1 MQQIRSALSLF
12 NGISGLHLALDKA
25 QINVEQVYYSEI
37 DKFANK
43 VTEQRYP
50 NDIALGDVT
59 KWKEWDIDWSSV
71 DLVSAG
77 FPCFAKGSS
86 VLTKMGYKDISEVEI
101 GDLVM
106 THKNRWK
113 EVITLFHKENFI
125 YKVKAQGLL
134 ETETTEEHPY
144 LVSKMFRV
152 NGKRV
157 FSKPDWVEVKD
168 LKVGDFICYPKILNE
183 NNPLNLTLD
192 EAYLIGRYIADGH
205 TTMHNR
211 TETGREDERFYNL
224 ILSVGSHK
232 IPNTPIKHHLH
243 KHTQSTHRMVFSNK
257 RLVNIVEEYCGR
269 GAKNKVINPMLLE
282 LPKDLLEQLLC
293 GLMDGDGSCRDGI
306 YSLTT
311 VSKELVMSLNL
322 AIMKLYGVVGNIT
335 YTKRPPKTVICG
347 RTVNQ
352 SDTYTLRFTKEARKQ
367 KHYHE
372 TEDYFLAPI
381 KEVVETGS
389 LKDVYNIEVDVDN
402 SYTVNNCI
410 VHNCQ
415 AWSVAGKQLGD
426 KDERGMLFWTTL
438 DIIKTVL
445 EHNPKAKFLM
455 ENVKMKKD
463 FEEYIT
469 QHTTEALGYVEKTLI
484 NSALV
489 SAQNRNRYYWTNFEV
504 AQPEDR
510 GILLKDIVE
519 GDNIDLY
526 TELEN
531 DIRNDKVV
539 SEQKL
544 NGISQTM
551 TRALNNGK
559 NPDQKANSLTA
570 CAYKGM
576 GTNGMTN
583 ILVKNDNVVVRATV
597 QANAEH
603 TYNGKVPTLTAAMGV
618 GGGNVPLLTD
628 NETAS
633 QYKGKY
639 IDKNDRLKY
648 RKLTPLECERL
659 QTVPD
664 NWTEC
669 LSNTQRYKSLG
680 NGWTIDV
687 IVHILECAYK

>member
-43 VTEQRYP
+43 VTEQHYP

-59 KWKEWDIDWSSV
+59 KWKEWDIDWSSI

-77 FPCFAKGSS
+77 FPCFVAGSS
-86 VLTKMGYKDISEVEI
+86 VLTKEGYKNIEDIKM

-106 THKNRWK
+106 THTNQWR
-113 EVITLFHKENFI
+113 EVVDLFHKKNHVWT
-125 YKVKAQGLL
+125 VKAQGVLL
-134 ETETTEEHPY
+134 TETTEEHPY
-144 LVSKMFRV
+144 YVSEMSRI
-152 NGKRV
+152 NGKRI
-157 FSKPDWVEVKD
+157 FTEPDWVEVKD
-168 LKVGDFICYPKILNE
+168 LTKNHFVCFPKIVGGG
-183 NNPLNLTLD
+183 NPLNLTKD
-192 EAYLIGRYIADGH
+192 ECYIIGRYIADGH
-205 TTMHNR
+205 TSKHKR
-211 TETGREDERFYNL
+211 TEVGREAQRFYQV

-232 IPNTPIKHHLH
+232 IPDINLKHTLH
-243 KHTQSTHRMVFSNK
+243 KHTENTHRMIFSNK
-257 RLVNIVEEYCGR
+257 RLTEIVENYCGC
-269 GAKNKVINPMLLE
+269 GAMNKHIHPDFLQLPLE
-282 LPKDLLEQLLC
+282 LLSEIVKGLL
-293 GLMDGDGSCRDGI
+293 DGDGSEKDGV
-306 YSLTT
+306 YKLTS

-322 AIMKLYGVVGNIT
+322 AVMRLYGVVGNV
-335 YTKRPPKTVICG
+335 TKTLRPSKTIICG
-347 RTVNQ
+347 REVNQ
-352 SDTYTLRFTKEARKQ
+352 KDTYTLSFTKEVRKQ
-367 KHYHE
+367 KKYHE
-372 TEDYFLAPI
+372 TDTHFLAPI
-381 KEVVETGS
+381 KSVVKTEEV
-389 LKDVYNIEVDVDN
+389 KDVYNIEVAFDN
-402 SYTVNNCI
+402 SYTVNNAV

-469 QHTTEALGYVEKTLI
+469 HHTTEALGYVEKTLI

-519 GDNIDLY
+519 GDHIDLY
-526 TELEN
+526 NELEN
-531 DIRNDKVV
+531 DIRNGKVV

-551 TRALNNGK
+551 SRALNNGK

-583 ILVKNDNVVVRATV
+583 VVVRATV

-603 TYNGKVPTLTAAMGV
+603 TYNGKVPTLTAAMGI
-618 GGGNVPLLTD
+618 GGGNVPLYT
-628 NETAS
+628 EYATAAK
-633 QYKGKY
+633 YKGKY
-639 IDKNDRLKY
+639 IDKFERLEY

-687 IVHILECAYK
+687 IVHILECAFK

>member
-1 MQQIRSALSLF
+1 MRNVLSLF

-25 QINVEQVYYSEI
+25 NIKVDNVYYAEI

-43 VTEQRYP
+43 VTEHNYP
-50 NDIALGDVT
+50 KDIALGDVT

-101 GDLVM
+101 GDIVM

-113 EVITLFHKENFI
+113 EVIALFHKENYI
-125 YKVKAQGLL
+125 YKIKAQGLI

-144 LVSKMFRV
+144 LVSKMNRV

-157 FSKPDWVEVKD
+157 FSNPDWVEVKD
-168 LKVGDFICYPKILNE
+168 IKVGDFICYPKILNE
-183 NNPLNLTLD
+183 NNPLNLTAD

-205 TTMHNR
+205 TTLHNR
-211 TETGREDERFYNL
+211 TEKGRENERFYNL

-243 KHTQSTHRMVFSNK
+243 KHTQSTHRMIFSNK

-269 GAKNKVINPMLLE
+269 GAKNKVISPMLLE
-282 LPKDLLEQLLC
+282 LPKDLLEQLVC
-293 GLMDGDGSCRDGI
+293 GLLDGDGSSKDGI

-311 VSKELVMSLNL
+311 VSKNLVMSLNL
-322 AIMKLYGVVGNIT
+322 VIMKLYGVVGNIT
-335 YTKRPPKTVICG
+335 YTERPPKTVICG
-347 RTVNQ
+347 RSVNQ
-352 SDTYTLRFTKEARKQ
+352 SNTYTLRFTKEVRKQ

-402 SYTVNNCI
+402 SYTVNNCV

-504 AQPEDR
+504 TQPEDK
-510 GILLKDIVE
+510 GILLKDIIETEPDVR
-519 GDNIDLY
+519 Y
-526 TELEN
+526 TVN
-531 DIRNDKVV
+531 QD
-539 SEQKL
+539 
-544 NGISQTM
+544 
-551 TRALNNGK
+551 ALPRFTDENGK
-559 NPDQKANSLTA
+559 VKGFRDGYQKSNCLTA
-570 CAYKGM
+570 SMHKGFGNDG
-576 GTNGMTN
+576 GT
-583 ILVKNDNVVVRATV
+583 VVRATV

-664 NWTEC
+664 NWTSV

-687 IVHILECAYK
+687 IAHILKCI

>member
-43 VTEQRYP
+43 VTEQHYP

-59 KWKEWDIDWSSV
+59 KWKEWDIDWSSI

-86 VLTKMGYKDISEVEI
+86 VLTKNGYKDISEVEV

-113 EVITLFHKENFI
+113 EVVTLFHKENFI
-125 YKVKAQGLL
+125 YKVKAQGLI

-144 LVSKMFRV
+144 LVSKVSRI
-152 NGKRV
+152 NGKRT

-168 LKVGDFICYPKILNE
+168 MKVGDFICYPKILNE
-183 NNPLNLTLD
+183 NNPLNLTED

-205 TTMHNR
+205 TTLNKR
-211 TETGREDERFYNL
+211 TEKGRENERFYNL

-232 IPNTPIKHHLH
+232 IPNIPIKHHLH

-257 RLVNIVEEYCGR
+257 RLVNIVEEHCGR
-269 GAKNKVINPMLLE
+269 GAKNKVISPMLLE
-282 LPKDLLEQLLC
+282 LPKHLLEKLIC
-293 GLMDGDGSCRDGI
+293 GLLDGDGSFRDGY

-352 SDTYTLRFTKEARKQ
+352 SDTYALRFTKEVRKQ

-389 LKDVYNIEVDVDN
+389 LKDVYNIEVEGDN

-438 DIIKTVL
+438 EIIAHVL
-445 EHNPKAKFLM
+445 KHNPKTRFLM

-469 QHTTEALGYVEKTLI
+469 HHTTEALGYVEKTLI

-504 AQPEDR
+504 TQPEDK
-510 GILLKDIVE
+510 GILLKDIIETEPDVRYMVNQ
-519 GDNIDLY
+519 DALPRY
-526 TELEN
+526 TDE
-531 DIRNDKVV
+531 
-539 SEQKL
+539 
-544 NGISQTM
+544 
-551 TRALNNGK
+551 NGK
-559 NPDQKANSLTA
+559 VKGFRDGDQKSNCLTA
-570 CAYKGM
+570 SMHKGF
-576 GTNGMTN
+576 G
-583 ILVKNDNVVVRATV
+583 NDGCTVVRATV

-687 IVHILECAYK
+687 IVHTLKCAFK